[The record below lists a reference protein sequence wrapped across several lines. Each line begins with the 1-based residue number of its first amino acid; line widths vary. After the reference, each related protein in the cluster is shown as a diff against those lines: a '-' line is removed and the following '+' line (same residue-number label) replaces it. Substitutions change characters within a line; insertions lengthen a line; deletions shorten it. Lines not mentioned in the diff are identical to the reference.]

1 MKNFLFLSILS
12 FLIISCTSKNSALK
26 YFDENNIKVDATRYT
41 KKADIV
47 SDIVSNK
54 QVDVIFMATYLNK
67 INHNLDEKEDSFL
80 VYVYFSNSQT
90 QDIQAN
96 NYEILL
102 NAQAP
107 IYIEKLEKDDKTY
120 KDLMLKN
127 FWGTYYLVKFNNPNL
142 VSKLNIT
149 LKPKFNDAIL
159 IFEKY

>member
-1 MKNFLFLSILS
+1 MKSFLFLSIFS

-26 YFDENNIKVDATRYT
+26 YFDESNIRAEATRYT

-47 SDIVSNK
+47 SNN
-54 QVDVIFMATYLNK
+54 QVDIIFMATYLNK
-67 INHNLDEKEDSFL
+67 INYNLDEKEDNFL

-90 QDIQAN
+90 QDIQTN

-102 NAQAP
+102 NSQVP
-107 IYIEKLEKDDKTY
+107 IYIEKLEKDNKTY

-127 FWGTYYLVKFNNPNL
+127 FWGTYYLVKFSNKNL

-149 LKPKFNDAIL
+149 LKPKFNNATL
-159 IFEKY
+159 VFEKY